1 MTFETVHEATEL
13 TEQQPPTS
21 HGQRTS
27 DSDYD
32 PCQTAKITSPFY
44 LYKHDSPRPSFD
56 VSKSTPQLSLRDLEA
71 GMNDLSPSVSQ
82 EKRDAQ
88 SSENRR
94 SRIQD
99 KKKQCLTKPKQR
111 GCAWLKQLPPRQRL
125 MVKMLIALVIIGAM
139 VGLAVGITIAVHGG
153 VYKSNNQTTSIG

>member
-13 TEQQPPTS
+13 TEQKVPTS
-21 HGQRTS
+21 HEQPKS

-32 PCQTAKITSPFY
+32 PCSTAKITSPFY

-56 VSKSTPQLSLRDLEA
+56 VSRSPPQLSLRDLEA

-88 SSENRR
+88 E
-94 SRIQD
+94 
-99 KKKQCLTKPKQR
+99 KKKQCLTRPKQR

-125 MVKMLIALVIIGAM
+125 MIKMLIALVIIGAM

-153 VYKSNNQTTSIG
+153 VYKNNNQTTSIG